1 MENIK
6 PKKQNN
12 TFQNDI
18 LFFIGG
24 LITNK
29 TFGLRRAE
37 LKEFA
42 LV

>member
-6 PKKQNN
+6 PKKQNK
-12 TFQNDI
+12 FQNDI
-18 LFFIGG
+18 LYFIGG